1 MRVVLQRVTRA
12 SVTVDGQVVGAID
25 QGFLILIA
33 VRNGDTAAEAKWL
46 AEKIAVLRVFADGE
60 DKFNRSLLD
69 VGGGALVVSQFT
81 LYGNVIGQRRPSFI
95 EAAPPAL
102 AAPLIEQFVS
112 FLRQAG
118 VQRVETGI
126 FGARMLVELA
136 NDGPVTLILEREAPR
151 STQA

>member
-12 SVTVDGQVVGAID
+12 SVTVDDRVVGAID
-25 QGFLILIA
+25 QGLLILIG

-46 AEKIAVLRVFADGE
+46 AEKIAVLRIFAD
-60 DKFNRSLLD
+60 DDNKFNRSLLD
-69 VGGGALVVSQFT
+69 IGGGALVVSQFT
-81 LYGNVIGQRRPSFI
+81 LYGNAVGQRRPSFI
-95 EAAPPAL
+95 EAAPPSL
-102 AAPLIEQFVS
+102 AAPLIEQFVT

-126 FGARMLVELA
+126 FGAKMLVELA

-151 STQA
+151 ST

>member
-25 QGFLILIA
+25 QGFLILIG

-46 AEKIAVLRVFADGE
+46 AEKIAVLRVFADE
-60 DKFNRSLLD
+60 QDKFNRSLLD
-69 VGGGALVVSQFT
+69 IGGGALVVSQFT
-81 LYGNVIGQRRPSFI
+81 LYGNAVGQRRPSFI
-95 EAAPPAL
+95 EAAPLAV
-102 AAPLIEQFVS
+102 AAPLIEQFVG

-126 FGARMLVELA
+126 FGAKMLVELA
-136 NDGPVTLILEREAPR
+136 NDGPVTLILERDAPR
-151 STQA
+151 DS

>member
-12 SVTVDGQVVGAID
+12 SVTVDGRVVGAID
-25 QGFLILIA
+25 QGFLILIG
-33 VRNGDTAAEAKWL
+33 VRKGDTAAEAKWL
-46 AEKIAVLRVFADGE
+46 AEKIAVLRVFADE
-60 DKFNRSLLD
+60 SDKFNRSLLD
-69 VGGGALVVSQFT
+69 IGGGALVVSQFT
-81 LYGNVIGQRRPSFI
+81 LYGNAVGQRRPSFI

-102 AAPLIEQFVS
+102 AAPLIEQFVE

-126 FGARMLVELA
+126 FGAKMLVELA

-151 STQA
+151 EA

>member
-12 SVTVDGQVVGAID
+12 SVTVDGRVVGAID
-25 QGFLILIA
+25 QGFLILIG

-46 AEKIAVLRVFADGE
+46 AEKIAVLRVFADE
-60 DKFNRSLLD
+60 SDKFNRSLLD
-69 VGGGALVVSQFT
+69 IGGGALVVSQFT
-81 LYGNVIGQRRPSFI
+81 LYGNAVGQRRPSFI

-102 AAPLIEQFVS
+102 AAPLIEQFVE

-126 FGARMLVELA
+126 FGAKMLVELA

-151 STQA
+151 EA

>member
-1 MRVVLQRVTRA
+1 MRVVLQRVTHAR
-12 SVTVDGQVVGAID
+12 VTVDNQVVGEID
-25 QGFLILIA
+25 QGLLILIG

-46 AEKIAVLRVFADGE
+46 AEKIAVLRIFADE
-60 DKFNRSLLD
+60 HNKFNRSLLD
-69 VGGGALVVSQFT
+69 IGGGALVVPQFT

-95 EAAPPAL
+95 EAAPPSL
-102 AAPLIEQFVS
+102 AAPLIDQFVA

-126 FGARMLVELA
+126 FGAKMLVESA

-151 STQA
+151 ST

>member
-1 MRVVLQRVTRA
+1 MRAVLQRVRRA
-12 SVTVDGQVVGAID
+12 SVTVDNQVVGAID
-25 QGFLILIA
+25 QGFLILIG

-46 AEKIAVLRVFADGE
+46 AEKIAVLRVFADE
-60 DKFNRSLLD
+60 RDKFNRSLLD
-69 VGGGALVVSQFT
+69 IGGGALVVSQFT

-95 EAAPPAL
+95 EAAPPSV

-126 FGARMLVELA
+126 FGAKMLVELT

-151 STQA
+151 NT

>member
-25 QGFLILIA
+25 QGFLILIG
-33 VRNGDTAAEAKWL
+33 VRKGDTAAEAKWL
-46 AEKIAVLRVFADGE
+46 AEKIAVLRVFADE
-60 DKFNRSLLD
+60 SDKFNRSLLD
-69 VGGGALVVSQFT
+69 IGGGALVVSQFT
-81 LYGNVIGQRRPSFI
+81 LYGNAVGQRRPSFI

-102 AAPLIEQFVS
+102 AAPLIEQFVE

-118 VQRVETGI
+118 VQRVETGV
-126 FGARMLVELA
+126 FGAKMLVELA

-151 STQA
+151 ST

>member
-1 MRVVLQRVTRA
+1 MRAVLQRVTRA
-12 SVTVDGQVVGAID
+12 SVTVDNQVVGAID
-25 QGFLILIA
+25 QGFLILIG

-46 AEKIAVLRVFADGE
+46 AEKIAVLRVFADE
-60 DKFNRSLLD
+60 RDKFNRSLLD
-69 VGGGALVVSQFT
+69 IGGGALVVSQFT

-95 EAAPPAL
+95 EAAPPSV

-126 FGARMLVELA
+126 FGAKMLVELT

-151 STQA
+151 NI